1 MNHMGKET
9 KAYGF
14 RLLGR
19 ADLVL
24 LLFPLLLEEDLVVLV
39 AREDDRVCLP
49 EEALLLP
56 LSCRRLLRAD
66 LVEVSLDFDW
76 PDWAAVLVVLMPAS
90 EPNPANG
97 SAVRTGIIGRPLPDS
112 EANPVGRSRRPRE
125 RRSVATVWTEPVVV
139 VP

>member
-1 MNHMGKET
+1 MEKET

-56 LSCRRLLRAD
+56 LSCRRLFRAD
-66 LVEVSLDFDW
+66 LVEVALDFDW
-76 PDWAAVLVVLMPAS
+76 PDWAAAVLIVLMPAS
-90 EPNPANG
+90 DPDPANG
-97 SAVRTGIIGRPLPDS
+97 SPVRTGIIGRPLPDS
-112 EANPVGRSRRPRE
+112 EANPVGRSRRPRG
-125 RRSVATVWTEPVVV
+125 RRSVALAWTEPVV
-139 VP
+139 

>member
-1 MNHMGKET
+1 M
-9 KAYGF
+9 
-14 RLLGR
+14 
-19 ADLVL
+19 L

-66 LVEVSLDFDW
+66 LVEVSLDFDR
-76 PDWAAVLVVLMPAS
+76 PAALLVVLMPAS
-90 EPNPANG
+90 EPDPAIG
-97 SAVRTGIIGRPLPDS
+97 SVARTGIIGRPLPDS
-112 EANPVGRSRRPRE
+112 EANPVGKSRRPRE
-125 RRSVATVWTEPVVV
+125 RRPVATVRAEPFVV

>member
-1 MNHMGKET
+1 MEKET

-14 RLLGR
+14 RLRGR

-66 LVEVSLDFDW
+66 PVEVSLDFDW
-76 PDWAAVLVVLMPAS
+76 PDWAVVVLVVLMPAS
-90 EPNPANG
+90 GPNPANG
-97 SAVRTGIIGRPLPDS
+97 SAVRTGIIGRPLPDW

-125 RRSVATVWTEPVVV
+125 RRSVATVLIEPVVV